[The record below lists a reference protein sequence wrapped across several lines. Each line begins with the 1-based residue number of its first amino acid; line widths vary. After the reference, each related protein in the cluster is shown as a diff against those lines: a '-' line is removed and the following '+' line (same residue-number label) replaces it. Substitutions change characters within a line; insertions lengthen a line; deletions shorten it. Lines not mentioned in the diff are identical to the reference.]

1 MLFPTPLVEK
11 YYDEKY
17 TLKNFRSDYDPMAF
31 LEAYGNNNVD
41 VTLHRDAM
49 LKKEEYYITVSSEG
63 INIRYSTDE
72 GLFRAAT
79 SVGQLALKQNGK
91 LKYAEIHDMPDFEN
105 RGYML
110 DISRGKVPKL
120 HIIKKLIDNLSLLK
134 YNEFQLYM
142 ESFVYKYKSF
152 PALTADFDCLTPEDI
167 EELDRY
173 CKERYIDLVPNQ
185 NSLGHMRMFL
195 ERDEFKSLKV
205 GAAGDYPSSTVNP
218 LLPESFEFI
227 TTLYRDLLPHFSSG
241 KVNIGLD
248 EAWEL
253 NKYELEEPARERGAD
268 KIFTDWLT
276 KLSDHIEKNYGK
288 TVQFW
293 ADMVYKYPNAYKYMP
308 KNATAL
314 VWGYDVINTTC
325 FEGVCAPVAERG
337 IDFYICPGDGTW
349 ECGTCRFDMMA
360 LNVRK
365 AADVGKKYGAKGYL
379 LTAWGNTGTVS
390 FPIWGVIPYTLAA
403 LYAWRAGEFSDWNP
417 KIANIQ
423 LAKNYADEFIF
434 RAPLSDH
441 LHKLSRYYLLEPFPT
456 HNETVAMR
464 SLKNGVC
471 DNFFFADFSITAMSD
486 PTFYANASEYM
497 SRTFAAMKNMN
508 IDSKTMAEIECN
520 VNTVILGEELNELR
534 FDSNV
539 TKEKL
544 DHLISLADIIITEFK
559 RLWLI
564 DNHEHGVEIFTGTI
578 LKRRAELETLRT
590 ERFGS

>member
-1 MLFPTPLVEK
+1 MLFPTPLCEK
-11 YYDEKY
+11 YSDEVY
-17 TLKNFRSDYDPMAF
+17 ALRNYQCDYDPIAF
-31 LEAYGNNNVD
+31 MNTYGKDSDD
-41 VTLHRDAM
+41 VTLQRDAM
-49 LKKEEYYITVSSEG
+49 LKKEEYYLTVCADG
-63 INIRYSTDE
+63 ISIRYSTDE
-72 GLFRAAT
+72 GLYRAAT
-79 SVGQLALKQNGK
+79 SLGQLAIKQNGK

-142 ESFVYKYKSF
+142 ESFVYKYESF

-195 ERDEFKSLKV
+195 ERDEFRHLKV

-253 NKYELEEPARERGAD
+253 HKYELEEPASEIGVD

-276 KLSDHIEKNYGK
+276 KLSDHIEEKYGK
-288 TVQFW
+288 SVQFW

-314 VWGYDVINTTC
+314 VWGYDVINTSC

-349 ECGTCRFDMMA
+349 ECATCRFDMMA

-390 FPIWGVIPYTLAA
+390 FPIFGVVPYCLAA
-403 LYAWRAGEFSDWNP
+403 LYAWRAGEYSDWNP

-434 RAPLSDH
+434 RAPLSSH

-464 SLKNGVC
+464 SLKNGVT
-471 DNFFFADFSITAMSD
+471 DNFFFADFSVTEMSD
-486 PTFYANASEYM
+486 PAYYSNASEYM
-497 SRTFAAMKNMN
+497 SRTLEAMKD
-508 IDSKTMAEIECN
+508 IDIDPKTKAEIECDAK
-520 VNTVILGEELNELR
+520 TVILGEELNLLR
-534 FDSNV
+534 FNPSV
-539 TKEKL
+539 AKEKL
-544 DHLISLADIIITEFK
+544 DYLISLAESIASEFK

-564 DNHEHGVEIFTGTI
+564 DNHEHGVEIFLTTLAKRCSE
-578 LKRRAELETLRT
+578 LKALRK
-590 ERFGS
+590 ERFGE